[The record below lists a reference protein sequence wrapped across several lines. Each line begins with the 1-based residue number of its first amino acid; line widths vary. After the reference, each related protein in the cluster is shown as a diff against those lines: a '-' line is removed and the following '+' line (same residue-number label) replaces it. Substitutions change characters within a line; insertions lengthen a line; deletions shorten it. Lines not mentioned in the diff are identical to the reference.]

1 MHVKDILLER
11 VCSILS
17 LVYDG
22 DFGWQ
27 FGSFSLRGGSEGD
40 STFPMIVTSREAT
53 VFFFFFAVWGQRAR
67 LGLVSC

>member
-53 VFFFFFAVWGQRAR
+53 VFFFAVWGQRAR